1 MNDIHLDLHSK
12 ILMGLAEVLADSRSK
27 ASTEEIE
34 KLISKCPAV
43 PIDVQSTEIMTRHD
57 APGLGVMTRR
67 GQQTIAAIVKYAV
80 KASNDRQLEL
90 VPRLLAYVR
99 HLPAYEWDA
108 VNLTGPPPSDAIT
121 YTLFAGLLEIGDKC
135 PEKYDEIIQTLW
147 KYAAFIIQL
156 MSENVEFTVTFILP
170 SLAGLSRALQLSPYL
185 YRPNQLLALCQNT
198 QPLIRDDTL
207 DLIRI
212 AITSCLR
219 DAEGT
224 AYSRRVLARYWEDGI
239 PLSSNRVIHDLLIVF
254 RNVLA
259 RVLVC
264 MQPSKDTATPL
275 VVSQDR
281 LCKLYLPQDV
291 EEMWSTLMQQ
301 RLKHEQDPQLCK
313 SLRHVYSMSLG
324 YFEDIRKF
332 AEKSVHEGRKWA
344 PDAYMQEI
352 MGTSLHVASLTSV
365 YLGQVDDSL
374 VDHITECLFDVP
386 HVADSWI
393 HIASLDAAVLLAINF
408 SRLNH
413 QMTNTICRFL
423 ATPSPVF
430 DLQTETTAESVSV
443 QQFAIVRLA
452 QCVQTKPDAQV
463 TQAAI
468 STVHALLNEITR
480 YTNVESGPADKAL
493 MNGSSAIAGAPALEQ
508 LNEKQKQQ
516 VCANVLSA
524 IVGIAVYLKDDN
536 IISQA
541 FSMLSLRRKT
551 LSPSATASLTMR
563 LVDLA
568 LVSSK
573 DTFSEIIQLLATFSK
588 ESIYCENNLLN
599 TSVMPLHL
607 NLNLNLNSSSN
618 PIRTHAYFYFL
629 QILAAQLSL
638 AQRLKDRPEYYQLYL
653 NSLLTLFIENGNSI
667 QSTMAKH
674 KKENE
679 YPLAQK
685 LGHLLPVISA
695 LLEHDGFNPHL
706 KPSEDTVSLFRNM
719 WFHCVLFG
727 FVTESMW
734 IREWHPAMLQIA
746 KKTPVLVIES
756 TTNYLESDLEH
767 NSILRASNNHNLL
780 QMRQKL
786 ISFLPSLAYDIKNYS
801 FAQVIFASSV
811 YHVEMMRSRM
821 GDCSHMLRYFMND
834 GVNASSLSNCLETIF
849 DRVSH
854 AFVKDASVKALSQN
868 LDEHLRSQTAV
879 LLELCCH
886 KRKKVHLMAI
896 KSVERIVASFAQ
908 VFTDGKLLTLLLEL
922 VQLAWLSCEAE
933 YRDEYSPVFHFS
945 SARVGVTIELGD
957 SYAYRRQVCTHIY
970 ESARKWIQVALA
982 RAPIEVS
989 GLLQD
994 YLADF
999 FRFSNDG
1006 STDNVHMGRSLA
1018 LEMGKSTSKNELSID
1033 FVPKVPSLFP
1043 DESSNFMGSFRSRQ
1057 FYSGEISGM
1066 EFLIGLRAQAA
1077 DSPSDNELSDQI
1089 PFVMEMLTSLSQDIT
1104 DRKTVP
1110 VERLYRV
1117 MHRSAGYV
1125 IALPKIHADIIR
1137 HLVHIPVLMF
1147 TPESLEIGT
1156 TVWNWMLVER
1166 PKIENKLMVEMM
1178 GMWGWAQRHRK
1189 GLFSPLLNVKHP
1201 FVSKMTYTPSDKATR
1216 DSNHRIANFLFT
1228 PHITWIKFLSSRF
1241 YAIRHRS
1248 KHLVNMFI
1256 RLLQDSFRD
1265 ADKMSTHSLAR
1276 YARFSLLRLGLK
1288 VLQSTRLEALAEYK
1302 LRSLVYDA
1310 AFNWFTESPKWHY
1323 GARKSLA
1330 LMEHKMMTDFYNAVV
1345 NDSPSLSYLVTC
1357 SSIKSANPKIVAGHY
1372 MFLRSKT
1379 KEDVMKHHKQAH
1391 KLLLLFLE
1399 SELTKLSVWCN
1410 PLNAVG
1416 SAGNPVVF
1424 NGSTERSMVTDEIWK
1439 DVVRFAWN
1447 VSPKLAV
1454 QMDSRFVQPV
1464 VRKELH
1470 RLIANNSLDV
1480 VDVPEA
1486 LVILLGDGVSASAKL
1501 DLKYLQYWAP
1511 VPAITAASYFL
1522 PAYGNHPL
1530 ILQYAMRSLGYHPID
1545 TVFFYV
1551 PQIVQALR
1559 YDSLGYVEKYIL
1571 EAAATSQLFAHQI
1584 IWNMKAN
1591 FFVDADKD
1599 CVKPDVL
1606 KPTLEKIIEKMVA
1619 SFTGKDR
1626 AFYEREF
1633 KFFGEVTAISGY
1645 LKEYIKHG
1653 QNEKKPLQK
1662 KRLDQELAKINVD
1675 VGVYL
1680 PSNPDGHVVDINR
1693 ISGRPLQS
1701 HAKAPFMA
1709 TFLIEKKEEDLH
1721 AISNA
1726 LIKSSSSG
1734 ENEIRQRTTQIW
1746 QGAIFKVGD
1755 DCRQDVLALQLIA
1768 VFKNIFTDIGLDLY
1782 VNPYRVV
1789 ATAPGRGVIDVI
1801 PRSIS
1806 RDQLGREKVNSLY
1819 DYFVA
1824 KYGGPESIHFQRART
1839 NFVQSVAAYSV
1850 ISYLLQIKDRHNGN
1864 IMLDDDGHI
1873 IHIDFGFIFD
1883 IAPGGIGFESSPFK
1897 LTAEMIQ
1904 VMGGGSEEQAFKQ
1917 FSELVI
1923 KAYLASR
1930 PYAELIMQLVTL
1942 MLQSGLPC
1950 FKGET
1955 IKRMRTRFQ
1964 LDKTDRAAA
1973 DFMLMRI
1980 KDSFANQRTV
1990 LYDYFQKLTN
2000 GIPY

>member
-1 MNDIHLDLHSK
+1 
-12 ILMGLAEVLADSRSK
+12 MGLAEVLADSRAK
-27 ASTEEIE
+27 ASTEEID

-43 PIDVQSTEIMTRHD
+43 PMDHATTEVLTRHE

-67 GQQTIAAIVKYAV
+67 SQQTIAALVKYAV
-80 KASNDRQLEL
+80 KASQERQLEL
-90 VPRLLAYVR
+90 LPRLLAYVR
-99 HLPAYEWDA
+99 HLPAFQWEP
-108 VNLTGPPPSDAIT
+108 VSLTGLPPSDTIT

-135 PEKYDEIIQTLW
+135 PEKYEEIIQTLW
-147 KYAAFIIQL
+147 KYAECIIQL

-212 AITSCLR
+212 SITSCLR

-224 AYSRRVLARYWEDGI
+224 AYSRRVLARYWEDGV

-259 RVLVC
+259 RVLIH
-264 MQPSKDTATPL
+264 MKPTKDTVTPL
-275 VVSQDR
+275 VVPKERFS
-281 LCKLYLPQDV
+281 KLYLPQDI
-291 EEMWSTLMQQ
+291 EEIWAQLMQQ
-301 RLKHEQDPQLCK
+301 PAKIEAETQLSKTLKH
-313 SLRHVYSMSLG
+313 VYLMSLG
-324 YFEDIRKF
+324 YFEDIRKY
-332 AEKSVHEGRKWA
+332 AEKSIQEGRKWA

-352 MGTSLHVASLTSV
+352 MGTSLHVSSLASV
-365 YLGQVDDSL
+365 YLNQVDDSL
-374 VDHITECLFDVP
+374 IDHITECLFDVP
-386 HVADSWI
+386 HVADSWV

-413 QMTNTICRFL
+413 PMTNTICRFL

-430 DLQTETTAESVSV
+430 DLQTEKRKESVSV
-443 QQFAIVRLA
+443 QQYAIVRLA

-468 STVHALLNEITR
+468 STVYALLNEITR
-480 YTNVESGPADKAL
+480 YTSAESGSADK
-493 MNGSSAIAGAPALEQ
+493 MSFNGSAIAGAPALEQ

-524 IVGIAVYLKDDN
+524 IVGVAVYLKDDN

-568 LVSSK
+568 LVSPK
-573 DTFSEIIQLLATFSK
+573 ETYCEIINLLATFSK
-588 ESIYCENNLLN
+588 ESIYSENNLLN
-599 TSVMPLHL
+599 TS
-607 NLNLNLNSSSN
+607 
-618 PIRTHAYFYFL
+618 
-629 QILAAQLSL
+629 ILAAQLSL
-638 AQRLKDRPEYYQLYL
+638 AKRLTDRPEYYQLYL
-653 NSLLTLFIENGNSI
+653 NSLLTLFIESGNSI
-667 QSTMAKH
+667 QRSMTKH

-695 LLEHDGFNPHL
+695 LLEHSDFNPHL
-706 KPSEDTVSLFRNM
+706 QPSEETVSLFRNM

-767 NSILRASNNHNLL
+767 NSVLRASNDHGLL

-786 ISFLPSLAYDIKNYS
+786 TNFLPSLAYDIKNFS
-801 FAQVIFASSV
+801 FAQVIFALSV

-821 GDCSHMLRYFMND
+821 GDCSYMLRYFMND
-834 GVNASSLSNCLETIF
+834 GVNTSALINCLETIF
-849 DRVSH
+849 ERVSH

-868 LDEHLRSQTAV
+868 LDEQLRSQTAA

-896 KSVERIVASFAQ
+896 KTVERIVASFAQ
-908 VFTDGKLLTLLLEL
+908 VFADGSLVTLLLEL
-922 VQLAWLSCEAE
+922 VQLTWLACEAE
-933 YRDEYSPVFHFS
+933 YRDEYSPVFHFT

-957 SYAYRRQVCTHIY
+957 SYAYRREVCTHIY
-970 ESARKWIQVALA
+970 DNARKWLQVALV

-994 YLADF
+994 YLAEF
-999 FRFSNDG
+999 SRFTNDG
-1006 STDNVHMGRSLA
+1006 LSDVVHMGRSLA
-1018 LEMGKSTSKNELSID
+1018 LEMGKTTSKNELSID

-1043 DESSNFMGSFRSRQ
+1043 DESSNFIGSFRSRQ
-1057 FYSGEISGM
+1057 FYSGEISGI
-1066 EFLIGLRAQAA
+1066 EYLIGLRARAA
-1077 DSPSDNELSDQI
+1077 DSESGNELSDQI
-1089 PFVMEMLTSLSQDIT
+1089 PFVIEALTSLTQDIT
-1104 DRKTVP
+1104 DRKSVP

-1117 MHRSAGYV
+1117 MHRSAGYA
-1125 IALPKIHADIIR
+1125 IALPKVNADIIR

-1147 TPESLEIGT
+1147 TPESLDIGT

-1166 PKIENKLMVEMM
+1166 PEVENKLMIEMM
-1178 GMWGWAQRHRK
+1178 SMWGWAQRHRK

-1201 FVSKMTYTPSDKATR
+1201 FVSKMTYSPSDKAVR
-1216 DSNHRIANFLFT
+1216 DSNHRIATFLFT
-1228 PHITWIKFLSSRF
+1228 PHISWIKFLSSRF

-1256 RLLQDSFRD
+1256 RLLQDSFQN
-1265 ADKMSTHSLAR
+1265 ANLMSTHSLAR

-1310 AFNWFTESPKWHY
+1310 AFDWFSQNPKWHY

-1357 SSIKSANPKIVAGHY
+1357 SSIKSANPKITAGHY
-1372 MFLRSKT
+1372 MFLKDKT
-1379 KEDVMKHHKQAH
+1379 KDDVMKHHTYAH
-1391 KLLLLFLE
+1391 KLLLLFIE

-1410 PLNAVG
+1410 PLNTTG
-1416 SAGNPVVF
+1416 AGNPVIF
-1424 NGSTERSMVTDEIWK
+1424 SGSTERSMVTDESWK
-1439 DVVRFAWN
+1439 EIVRFAW
-1447 VSPKLAV
+1447 VLSPKLAV
-1454 QMDSRFVQPV
+1454 QMDTRFVQPI

-1486 LVILLGDGVSASAKL
+1486 LVILLGDGISSSAKL

-1530 ILQYAMRSLGYHPID
+1530 ILQYAMRSLEYHPID

-1559 YDSLGYVEKYIL
+1559 YDALGYVEKYIL

-1599 CVKPDVL
+1599 CVKPDTL
-1606 KPTLEKIIEKMVA
+1606 KPTLEKIIETMVA
-1619 SFTGKDR
+1619 SFTGEDR

-1662 KRLDQELAKINVD
+1662 KRLDEELAKIKVD

-1693 ISGRPLQS
+1693 TSGRPLQS

-1709 TFLIEKKEEDLH
+1709 TFLIEKEEEDLNE
-1721 AISNA
+1721 ISNA
-1726 LIKSSSSG
+1726 LIKASDDI
-1734 ENEIRQRTTQIW
+1734 EIRKRTTQIW

-1768 VFKNIFTDIGLDLY
+1768 VFKNIFTSIGLDLY

-1824 KYGGPESIHFQRART
+1824 KYGGPESIHFQRARI

-1930 PYAELIMQLVTL
+1930 PYAELIMQLVSL